1 MTSSPFLVPSSFS
14 NFDSASAELTLVSF
28 LSKHVQASGAG
39 GVVLGL
45 SGGIDSALS
54 ALLCVKALGAKN
66 VHPIFFYNAD
76 SGDSSGDSDYEST
89 DLSDAQFLCDRLG
102 LTLQKINLNSVFLAA
117 RSSFS
122 FSDGGFDFSGSPDSS
137 DSSDLILSS
146 GNLISRLRMSL
157 LYYYANRNNFLVV
170 GTKNKTERLI
180 GYFTKYGD
188 GAVDLDPLADLYKT
202 EVRLLSRF
210 LNLPERFLL
219 KTPSA
224 GFWDEQS
231 DEIDIGLRYDQ
242 LDALLYEIE
251 KNKINPF
258 DENDSHSPIA
268 DDILKETHLTKEQ
281 YAFVLS
287 KMKSAEHKQKMPPFP
302 IV

>member
-1 MTSSPFLVPSSFS
+1 MTSLPFLVPKQFS
-14 NFDSASAELTLVSF
+14 NFDSAAAESIIMSF
-28 LSKHVQASGAG
+28 LSQKMEESGAK

-45 SGGIDSALS
+45 SGGIDSALT
-54 ALLCVKALGAKN
+54 ACLCVKSLGAEI
-66 VHPIFFYNAD
+66 VHPIFFYNAV
-76 SGDSSGDSDYEST
+76 SSDGSDYESA
-89 DLSDAQFLCDRLG
+89 DFSDAQFLCDQLG
-102 LTLQKINLNSVFLAA
+102 LTLQKINLNPAFSAA
-117 RSSFS
+117 KDSFFESPVSSN
-122 FSDGGFDFSGSPDSS
+122 SS
-137 DSSDLILSS
+137 DSLLSS
-146 GNLISRLRMSL
+146 GNLVSRLRMSL
-157 LYYYANRNNFLVV
+157 LYYYANRNNFLVI

-224 GFWDEQS
+224 GFWDDQS
-231 DEIDIGLRYDQ
+231 DEADIGLRYDQ

-251 KNKINPF
+251 KNKNKINFF
-258 DENDSHSPIA
+258 DESDSVIIDH
-268 DDILKETHLTKEQ
+268 ILKETNLTKEQ